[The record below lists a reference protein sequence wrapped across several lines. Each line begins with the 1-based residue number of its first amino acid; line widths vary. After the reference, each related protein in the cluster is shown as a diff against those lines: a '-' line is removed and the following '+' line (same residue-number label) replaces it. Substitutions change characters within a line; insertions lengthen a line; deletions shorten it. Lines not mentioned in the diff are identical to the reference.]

1 MHAEQHSVVP
11 ETKPMVE
18 LLNSSTPED
27 RHSLHSEHPT
37 NSSSKNPKSAC
48 SSACDKVIL
57 NTRDQGNSLSTRDLH
72 EFIPNIACDRMK
84 KSVGSQCSSDQLKGL
99 FYSLGCSR

>member
-1 MHAEQHSVVP
+1 MDAQQGSVVP

-27 RHSLHSEHPT
+27 RHSLHSGYPT
-37 NSSSKNPKSAC
+37 NSSSKSPK
-48 SSACDKVIL
+48 SACDKVVL
-57 NTRDQGNSLSTRDLH
+57 NTRDQGNSLSTRDLRG
-72 EFIPNIACDRMK
+72 FISNIACDRTK
-84 KSVGSQCSSDQLKGL
+84 KYVGGQCSSDQLKGL